1 MQKFTKDLVFEG
13 ASIPKELAPSYIVHI
28 EARNKGLAV
37 VPHADYWE
45 IVAPLHAFK
54 PEPEAV
60 APTPV
65 AAPVTPE
72 PEPAPPVVVAVAE
85 PEAVEVVTETPPA
98 PVAKP
103 KPSIALRKLA
113 EALRAAIDAYALD
126 PTPETYAELMEAER
140 ALSDATPD
148 YVYPLL
154 KTRADIC
161 IDDWQTRVGGAEE

>member
-45 IVAPLHAFK
+45 I
-54 PEPEAV
+54 
-60 APTPV
+60 
-65 AAPVTPE
+65 AAPVTPA
-72 PEPAPPVVVAVAE
+72 PVEPAPPVVVAVAE
-85 PEAVEVVTETPPA
+85 PVEVVTETPPA

-113 EALRAAIDAYALD
+113 EALRAAIDDYSLD
-126 PTPETYAELMEAER
+126 PTPDTYNALMEAER
-140 ALSDATPD
+140 ALSEATPD

-161 IDDWQTRVGGAEE
+161 IDDWQTRFGGAEE